1 MHNTLLSSVYIL
13 AERVRASVERE
24 IVIHPRPL
32 TIKGG
37 TLSYSSKKKKN
48 ELTRN
53 VISGPRGERDL
64 CKNKNPRQSPFKLIK
79 K

>member
-13 AERVRASVERE
+13 AERARASVERE
-24 IVIHPRPL
+24 IVIHARPL

-37 TLSYSSKKKKN
+37 TLSYSN

-53 VISGPRGERDL
+53 VMSGPRGERDL